1 MGITPFPLPAHQT
14 GRADFPHPASRPAS
28 PQSTRRG
35 AKMDPTQS
43 DHTEFPEHDPIG
55 ETPGAAR
62 RHLVAPDQEMTNSL
76 VDRVVDGPVSRHSRP
91 MVEVVRP
98 AAQHAVQL
106 IAHLG
111 PGGMVAGTEHPADL
125 RLEPGN
131 APLGRARP
139 QVPVAILAK
148 PMGNI
153 YGNAQ
158 ITLDR
163 EATRFRLPSSS
174 DSVVPPCS
182 TALDH
187 RLRKAIWRHGHAHIL
202 FQIAF
207 SGLIR
212 AVKRVVVA
220 DSSVPGRFFRVIRHL
235 CLPALLMLSTFNT
248 SWCDADSKYRTSA
261 LRPASSL

>member
-1 MGITPFPLPAHQT
+1 MKSTSWPTASSCAPISRRVSPTAWRRHSRWPTASPSPRTPTRASGGVEERRGGLGPMGITPFPLPAHQT

-28 PQSTRRG
+28 PQSTRRW
-35 AKMDPTQS
+35 ARMDPTQS

-98 AAQHAVQL
+98 TAQHAVQL

-111 PGGMVAGTEHPADL
+111 PGGVVAGTEHPADL

-148 PMGNI
+148 AM
-153 YGNAQ
+153 
-158 ITLDR
+158 
-163 EATRFRLPSSS
+163 
-174 DSVVPPCS
+174 
-182 TALDH
+182 
-187 RLRKAIWRHGHAHIL
+187 
-202 FQIAF
+202 
-207 SGLIR
+207 R
-212 AVKRVVVA
+212 AE
-220 DSSVPGRFFRVIRHL
+220 L
-235 CLPALLMLSTFNT
+235 
-248 SWCDADSKYRTSA
+248 
-261 LRPASSL
+261 